1 MTGHVIVQAAVEGY
15 VDEAVLGRVAG
26 AVGAGLGTVYG
37 KRGKHHLK
45 NKIHGYCAA
54 ARNWPWV
61 VLVDLDHDASCAPD
75 LRQSWLPGGAHALC
89 FRVAV
94 RAVEAWLL
102 ADWERF
108 SRFFGIPASLI
119 PRNVEALNDPKG
131 TVVEL
136 ARQSRRSAVRQD
148 MVPRPGS
155 GRREGPLYTS
165 RLIEFVR
172 DTSGGWRPGLA
183 VQRSDSLSR
192 CFRALDRLVQ
202 ELADDRS

>member
-1 MTGHVIVQAAVEGY
+1 MTSHVIVQAAVEGY

-54 ARNWPWV
+54 ARHWPWV

-75 LRQSWLPGGAHALC
+75 LRQLWLPSVAPHLC

-108 SRFFGIPASLI
+108 SQFLGVPASGI
-119 PRNVEALNDPKG
+119 RRDVEMLEDPKEA
-131 TVVEL
+131 VVQL
-136 ARQSRRSAVRQD
+136 AAHSRRSAIRED
-148 MVPRPGS
+148 MTPRPGS
-155 GRREGPLYTS
+155 GRRVGPS
-165 RLIEFVR
+165 
-172 DTSGGWRPGLA
+172 
-183 VQRSDSLSR
+183 
-192 CFRALDRLVQ
+192 
-202 ELADDRS
+202 